1 MSKNILIYKLKHVI
15 RIPTLNYQQ
24 IMKPELVQAYIAKK
38 VAACHPGLAFAR
50 ETMDRKEYHR
60 MVLEKEIGYFDPNVL
75 DKLKKV
81 IMHRFGITEH
91 SMMFQNPT
99 LRQWITDITG
109 TWKKEDILVYIAK
122 FSYLDIDQLKIT
134 PIGNCNIF
142 CNPFISFIDIM
153 ISLENITDKMLG
165 HWQLNPPK
173 KHPYSHLDIDIT
185 YGEIA
190 EYFSYEGN
198 APRINE
204 KMKAISR

>member
-1 MSKNILIYKLKHVI
+1 MIQ
-15 RIPTLNYQQ
+15 TLLTTNYHK
-24 IMKPELVQAYIAKK
+24 IMKTELVQAYVAKK

-75 DKLKKV
+75 DKVKKV
-81 IMHRFGITEH
+81 IMHRFGIKEH
-91 SMMFQNPT
+91 SMMFHNPT
-99 LRQWITDITG
+99 LRQWITNITG

-122 FSYLDIDQLKIT
+122 FSYLDIDQLNKT
-134 PIGNCNIF
+134 PIGNRNVF
-142 CNPFISFIDIM
+142 CNPFIDFIDVM
-153 ISLENITDKMLG
+153 ISLENITDKTLG
-165 HWQLNPPK
+165 YWSLKTPK
-173 KHPYSHLDIDIT
+173 KHPYFHLDNDIT